1 MTTRTQR
8 GVIFSLLSV
17 GLAVALVTFT
27 RWRNKQERNRRLK
40 NKKQG
45 TINIGG
51 MLNTK
56 MPFWCLIHIFILF
69 GCQESL
75 EWMLVAH

>member
-27 RWRNKQERNRRLK
+27 RWRNRQERNRRLK

-51 MLNTK
+51 MLNIK
-56 MPFWCLIHIFILF
+56 LPF
-69 GCQESL
+69 
-75 EWMLVAH
+75 